1 MFPSSFRLACVIADE
16 KRENLVPQQRICAG
30 QRWTCHH
37 RLQSRWSIDPLLC
50 WVAQQAQA
58 TGGSVVGLCANARKG
73 DRFTRSTHARAIAL
87 SDRRGGQGTRT
98 RGLRT
103 DPRAVAFAPGRLAV
117 EALAHVGDPGRKP
130 GSQRRSDTDRCRLC
144 ARASRAQAVR
154 AHSVDNTRIATSL
167 RAVGSH
173 SALRPR
179 HLTRGIKSLEERLHR
194 GRHVPRSGPQ
204 QLFGREHL

>member
-87 SDRRGGQGTRT
+87 PDQRTQERSLYPIAAAAKEHEHVACERIHVQLRLHQGAWPLKPLRMWVTPAASQGLSGGAIPIDAAYAPVHPALRRFART
-98 RGLRT
+98 RSTTRGSPLRSEQSNHT
-103 DPRAVAFAPGRLAV
+103 PHCGRV
-117 EALAHVGDPGRKP
+117 I
-130 GSQRRSDTDRCRLC
+130 
-144 ARASRAQAVR
+144 SRA
-154 AHSVDNTRIATSL
+154 
-167 RAVGSH
+167 G
-173 SALRPR
+173 
-179 HLTRGIKSLEERLHR
+179 
-194 GRHVPRSGPQ
+194 
-204 QLFGREHL
+204 